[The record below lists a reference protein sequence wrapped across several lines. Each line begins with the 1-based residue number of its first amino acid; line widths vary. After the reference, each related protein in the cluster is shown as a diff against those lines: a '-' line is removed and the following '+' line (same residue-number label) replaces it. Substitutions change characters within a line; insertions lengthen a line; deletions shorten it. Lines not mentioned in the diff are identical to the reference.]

1 MRRTPSATLTQA
13 LLQKK
18 RTFSTDIFCFSYLFL
33 NLQSTKQA
41 NNKQKYIDMKVK
53 EIVEKLNLKVLSG
66 EKGLDREIDGCYISD
81 LLSDV
86 MGNAM
91 EGNIWITLQ
100 THKNVMAVASLK
112 ELACIIL
119 VKNLVPND
127 ETIEQSND
135 DDLPILQTSLP
146 TYEIAGLVYNLL
158 NNK

>member
-1 MRRTPSATLTQA
+1 
-13 LLQKK
+13 
-18 RTFSTDIFCFSYLFL
+18 
-33 NLQSTKQA
+33 
-41 NNKQKYIDMKVK
+41 MKVQ
-53 EIVEKLNLKVLSG
+53 ELVEKLNLKVLSG

-112 ELACIIL
+112 EMSCIIL
-119 VKNLVPND
+119 VKNLMPND

-135 DDLPILQTSLP
+135 ENLPILQTNLP

-158 NNK
+158 NK

>member
-1 MRRTPSATLTQA
+1 
-13 LLQKK
+13 
-18 RTFSTDIFCFSYLFL
+18 
-33 NLQSTKQA
+33 
-41 NNKQKYIDMKVK
+41 MKVK
-53 EIVEKLNLKVLSG
+53 ELVEKLNLKVLSG

-112 ELACIIL
+112 EMSFIIL
-119 VKNLVPND
+119 VKNLMPND

-135 DDLPILQTSLP
+135 EDLPILQTNLP

-158 NNK
+158 H

>member
-1 MRRTPSATLTQA
+1 
-13 LLQKK
+13 
-18 RTFSTDIFCFSYLFL
+18 
-33 NLQSTKQA
+33 
-41 NNKQKYIDMKVK
+41 MKVK
-53 EIVEKLNLKVLSG
+53 ELVEKLNLKVLSG

-112 ELACIIL
+112 EMSCIIL
-119 VKNLVPND
+119 VKNLMPND

-135 DDLPILQTSLP
+135 EDLPILQTSMP
-146 TYEIAGLVYNLL
+146 TYEIAGQVYNLL
-158 NNK
+158 HE

>member
-1 MRRTPSATLTQA
+1 
-13 LLQKK
+13 
-18 RTFSTDIFCFSYLFL
+18 
-33 NLQSTKQA
+33 
-41 NNKQKYIDMKVK
+41 MKVK
-53 EIVEKLNLKVLSG
+53 ELVEKLNLKVLSG
-66 EKGLDREIDGCYISD
+66 EKGIDREIDGCYISD

-112 ELACIIL
+112 EMSCIIL
-119 VKNLVPND
+119 VKNLMPND

-135 DDLPILQTSLP
+135 EDLPILQTNLP

-158 NNK
+158 NK

>member
-1 MRRTPSATLTQA
+1 MEYFTSESA
-13 LLQKK
+13 
-18 RTFSTDIFCFSYLFL
+18 
-33 NLQSTKQA
+33 NLQLFPKFAVHKRQAKSKTDTK
-41 NNKQKYIDMKVK
+41 MKVK
-53 EIVEKLNLKVLSG
+53 ELVEKLNLKVLSG

-112 ELACIIL
+112 EMSCIIL

-135 DDLPILQTSLP
+135 EDLPILQTNLP

-158 NNK
+158 HE

>member
-1 MRRTPSATLTQA
+1 LSLNWCYKE
-13 LLQKK
+13 KK
-18 RTFSTDIFCFSYLFL
+18 LYLCSPF
-33 NLQSTKQA
+33 NPRIINSKTHKT
-41 NNKQKYIDMKVK
+41 MKVQ
-53 EIVEKLNLKVLSG
+53 ELVEKLNLKVLSG

-119 VKNLVPND
+119 VKNLMPND

-135 DDLPILQTSLP
+135 EDLPILQTSLP

-158 NNK
+158 HE

>member
-1 MRRTPSATLTQA
+1 
-13 LLQKK
+13 
-18 RTFSTDIFCFSYLFL
+18 
-33 NLQSTKQA
+33 
-41 NNKQKYIDMKVK
+41 MKVQ
-53 EIVEKLNLKVLSG
+53 ELVEKLNLKVLSG

-112 ELACIIL
+112 EMSCIIL
-119 VKNLVPND
+119 VKNLMPND

-135 DDLPILQTSLP
+135 EDLPILQTSLP

-158 NNK
+158 NK

>member
-1 MRRTPSATLTQA
+1 
-13 LLQKK
+13 
-18 RTFSTDIFCFSYLFL
+18 
-33 NLQSTKQA
+33 
-41 NNKQKYIDMKVK
+41 MKVQ
-53 EIVEKLNLKVLSG
+53 ELVDKLGLKVLSG
-66 EKGLDREIDGCYISD
+66 ANGLDREIDGCYISD

-119 VKNLVPND
+119 VKDLVPNV

-135 DDLPILQTSLP
+135 DGLPVLQTSLP

-158 NNK
+158 H

>member
-1 MRRTPSATLTQA
+1 M
-13 LLQKK
+13 
-18 RTFSTDIFCFSYLFL
+18 
-33 NLQSTKQA
+33 QSTKQA
-41 NNKQKYIDMKVK
+41 NNKQKHIDMKVK
-53 EIVEKLNLKVLSG
+53 ELVEKLNLKVLSG

-158 NNK
+158 HE

>member
-1 MRRTPSATLTQA
+1 
-13 LLQKK
+13 
-18 RTFSTDIFCFSYLFL
+18 
-33 NLQSTKQA
+33 
-41 NNKQKYIDMKVK
+41 MKVK
-53 EIVEKLNLKVLSG
+53 ELVEKLNLKVLSG

-112 ELACIIL
+112 ELSCIIL

-127 ETIEQSND
+127 ETIEQSD
-135 DDLPILQTSLP
+135 DEDLPILQTNLP

-158 NNK
+158 NK

>member
-1 MRRTPSATLTQA
+1 
-13 LLQKK
+13 
-18 RTFSTDIFCFSYLFL
+18 
-33 NLQSTKQA
+33 
-41 NNKQKYIDMKVK
+41 MKVK
-53 EIVEKLNLKVLSG
+53 ELVEKLNLKVLSG

-112 ELACIIL
+112 EMSCIIL
-119 VKNLVPND
+119 VKNLMPND

-135 DDLPILQTSLP
+135 EDLPILQTSLHP
-146 TYEIAGLVYNLL
+146 YETAG
-158 NNK
+158 

>member
-1 MRRTPSATLTQA
+1 MEYFTSESA
-13 LLQKK
+13 
-18 RTFSTDIFCFSYLFL
+18 
-33 NLQSTKQA
+33 NLQLFPKFAVHKRQAKSKTDTK
-41 NNKQKYIDMKVK
+41 MKVK
-53 EIVEKLNLKVLSG
+53 ELVEKLNLKVLSG

-112 ELACIIL
+112 EMSCIIL

-135 DDLPILQTSLP
+135 EDLPILQTSLP

-158 NNK
+158 H

>member
-1 MRRTPSATLTQA
+1 
-13 LLQKK
+13 
-18 RTFSTDIFCFSYLFL
+18 
-33 NLQSTKQA
+33 
-41 NNKQKYIDMKVK
+41 MKVK
-53 EIVEKLNLKVLSG
+53 ELVEKLNLKVLSG

-112 ELACIIL
+112 EMSCIIL

-135 DDLPILQTSLP
+135 EDLPILQTNLP

-158 NNK
+158 NK

>member
-1 MRRTPSATLTQA
+1 
-13 LLQKK
+13 
-18 RTFSTDIFCFSYLFL
+18 
-33 NLQSTKQA
+33 
-41 NNKQKYIDMKVK
+41 MKVQ
-53 EIVEKLNLKVLSG
+53 ELVEKLNLKVLAG

-112 ELACIIL
+112 EMSCIIL
-119 VKNLVPND
+119 VKDLGANED
-127 ETIEQSND
+127 TINQANEEE
-135 DDLPILQTSLP
+135 LPILQTSLP
-146 TYEIAGLVYNLL
+146 TFEIAGLVYNLL

>member
-1 MRRTPSATLTQA
+1 
-13 LLQKK
+13 
-18 RTFSTDIFCFSYLFL
+18 
-33 NLQSTKQA
+33 
-41 NNKQKYIDMKVK
+41 MKVK
-53 EIVEKLNLKVLSG
+53 ELVEKLNLKVLSG
-66 EKGLDREIDGCYISD
+66 EKGLEREIDGCYISD

-112 ELACIIL
+112 EMSCIIL
-119 VKNLVPND
+119 VKNLMPND

-135 DDLPILQTSLP
+135 EDLPILQTSLP

>member
-1 MRRTPSATLTQA
+1 MT
-13 LLQKK
+13 
-18 RTFSTDIFCFSYLFL
+18 
-33 NLQSTKQA
+33 
-41 NNKQKYIDMKVK
+41 VK
-53 EIVEKLNLKVLSG
+53 ELVEKMNLTVFCGQENLN
-66 EKGLDREIDGCYISD
+66 REIKGGYTSD

-112 ELACIIL
+112 EMACIIL

-127 ETIEQSND
+127 ETIEQSNEE
-135 DDLPILQTSLP
+135 DLPILQTSLP

-158 NNK
+158 HE

>member
-1 MRRTPSATLTQA
+1 
-13 LLQKK
+13 
-18 RTFSTDIFCFSYLFL
+18 
-33 NLQSTKQA
+33 
-41 NNKQKYIDMKVK
+41 MKVK
-53 EIVEKLNLKVLSG
+53 ELVEKLNLKVLSG

-112 ELACIIL
+112 EMSCIIL

-127 ETIEQSND
+127 ETIEQSNEE
-135 DDLPILQTSLP
+135 DLPILQTNLP

-158 NNK
+158 NK

>member
-1 MRRTPSATLTQA
+1 
-13 LLQKK
+13 
-18 RTFSTDIFCFSYLFL
+18 
-33 NLQSTKQA
+33 
-41 NNKQKYIDMKVK
+41 MKVQ
-53 EIVEKLNLKVLSG
+53 ELVEKLNLKVLSG

-112 ELACIIL
+112 EMSCIIL
-119 VKNLVPND
+119 VKNLMPND

-135 DDLPILQTSLP
+135 EDLPILQTNLP

-158 NNK
+158 NK

>member
-1 MRRTPSATLTQA
+1 MEYFTSESA
-13 LLQKK
+13 
-18 RTFSTDIFCFSYLFL
+18 
-33 NLQSTKQA
+33 NLQLFPKFAVHKRQAKFKTDTK
-41 NNKQKYIDMKVK
+41 MKVK
-53 EIVEKLNLKVLSG
+53 ELVEKLNLKVLSG

-112 ELACIIL
+112 EMSCIIL

-135 DDLPILQTSLP
+135 EDLPILQTNLP

-158 NNK
+158 NS